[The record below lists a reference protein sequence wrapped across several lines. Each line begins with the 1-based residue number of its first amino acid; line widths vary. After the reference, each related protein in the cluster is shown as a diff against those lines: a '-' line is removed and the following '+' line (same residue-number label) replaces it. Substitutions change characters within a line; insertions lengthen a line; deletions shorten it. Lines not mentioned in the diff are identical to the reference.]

1 MESLQFKASI
11 NYYQFKD
18 ADETIRVLKDKM
30 NLTESEIVN
39 DEEIEIEDGE
49 GNIVTLYKG
58 NYIFSTGHNIAMLF
72 EIDFTTYSEK
82 EAEKILKS
90 LKMSEVK

>member
-18 ADETIRVLKDKM
+18 ADETIRILKDKM

-72 EIDFTTYSEK
+72 EIDFTTHSEK